1 MGLQDRVIKYEDV
14 MYAFSEE
21 GDVLVMDVDG
31 GKVSIPRAQIELSTE
46 DLETL
51 LNIFSNYRV

>member
-1 MGLQDRVIKYEDV
+1 
-14 MYAFSEE
+14 MYVFSVE

-31 GKVSIPRAQIELSTE
+31 GKVSVPRAQIELSYE

-51 LNIFSNYRV
+51 LNIFSSYGV